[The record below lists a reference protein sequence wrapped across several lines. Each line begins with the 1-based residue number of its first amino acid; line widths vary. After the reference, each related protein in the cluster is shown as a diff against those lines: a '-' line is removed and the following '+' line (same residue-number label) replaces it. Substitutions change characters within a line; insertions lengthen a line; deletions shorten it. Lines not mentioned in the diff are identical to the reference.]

1 MSDGQFISLLK
12 QIVGPAGVQDASDLA
27 GRDSG
32 IDPANL
38 DAGLAVAPKSTQE
51 IAQVLALCHEHGVA
65 VVPHGGLTG
74 LAGAAA
80 TAPGQL
86 IISTGRLNREIDID
100 SMGGTALVDAGM
112 TLEAVND
119 AANPFGLSAGIDI
132 GSRGTC
138 TIGGMMATNAGG
150 GEAFRNGV
158 MRHRVLGL
166 EAVTATGTVISD
178 LKRVAKANEGLDV
191 KQLFVGSEG
200 TLGIITRAVLKL
212 EASNSDFS
220 TTLVGCQSAA
230 QASAVLSALRT
241 SPDCELCKAEIMW
254 HNYATV
260 SAADLGLSSVLSFTN
275 CPVYVIFE
283 VTLLPSADGDFAG
296 VLTTAMNKAGVEDA
310 IIAQSERE
318 RADMWRIREDSWT
331 IQRQHPHGLWFDVSV
346 PQARMDDY
354 LTDVYARMKQVD
366 PALLVFV
373 MGHLGD
379 GNLHFTITKGM
390 PLDDAYPAISNAV
403 YEGLSE
409 MGGSFSAEHGI
420 GTEKKSA
427 LATRCDAGKL
437 QVMAAIKQALDPK
450 GIMNPGK
457 VFDHPNAS

>member
-1 MSDGQFISLLK
+1 MANSRFISRLK
-12 QIVGPAGVQDASDLA
+12 RAVGAQGVQEASDLA

-32 IDPANL
+32 IDGANL

-65 VVPHGGLTG
+65 AVPQGGLTG

-80 TAPGQL
+80 TVPGQL

-100 SMGGTALVDAGM
+100 PTGGTALVDAGV
-112 TLEAVND
+112 TLEALND
-119 AANPFGLSAGIDI
+119 AARPFGLSAGIDI
-132 GSRGTC
+132 GSRGTA
-138 TIGGMMATNAGG
+138 TIGGMLATNAGG

-158 MRHRVLGL
+158 MRHRLLGL
-166 EAVTATGTVISD
+166 EAVTATGTVMSD

-212 EASNSDFS
+212 EAFRADDA
-220 TTLVGCQSAA
+220 TALVGCETAA
-230 QASAVLSALRT
+230 QASAVLSALRA
-241 SPDCELCKAEIMW
+241 SPSCELCRAEIMW
-254 HNYATV
+254 HNFATV
-260 SAADLGLSSVLSFTN
+260 SAADLGLSSLLSFAD

-283 VTLLPSADGDFAG
+283 VTLLPSANDDFAG
-296 VLTTAMNKAGVEDA
+296 ILTDAMEEAGVEDA

-331 IQRQHPHGLWFDVSV
+331 IQRQHPHGFWFDVSV
-346 PQARMDDY
+346 PQARIDDY
-354 LTDVYARMKQVD
+354 LGEVNARMKQVD

-379 GNLHFTITKGM
+379 GNLHFTITKGV
-390 PLDDAYPAISNAV
+390 PLDADYPAVSDAV
-403 YEGLSE
+403 YDGLSE

-427 LATRCDAGKL
+427 LAARCDPGKMEM
-437 QVMAAIKQALDPK
+437 MAAIKHALDPK

-457 VFDHPNAS
+457 VFDQII